1 MFFVCVIRIGFFK
14 IRIWKFQ
21 VQKSVDVV
29 VVVVVFQVV
38 VSVEQ
43 GSRNLISNFCWC

>member
-1 MFFVCVIRIGFFK
+1 MLAHLK
-14 IRIWKFQ
+14 MWKFL

-43 GSRNLISNFCWC
+43 GSRNLGNSNQ